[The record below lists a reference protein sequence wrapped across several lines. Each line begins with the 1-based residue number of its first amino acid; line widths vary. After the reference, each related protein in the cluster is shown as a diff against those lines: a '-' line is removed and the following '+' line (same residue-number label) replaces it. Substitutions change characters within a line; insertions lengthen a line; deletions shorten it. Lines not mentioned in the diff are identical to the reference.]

1 VTQLHPAPSSSGE
14 MSSAVVIQDVG
25 DGIKGNKK
33 RHKQRRQVTAPT
45 AGDNGGNNKQ
55 AGSSDVVCMVATYR

>member
-1 VTQLHPAPSSSGE
+1 